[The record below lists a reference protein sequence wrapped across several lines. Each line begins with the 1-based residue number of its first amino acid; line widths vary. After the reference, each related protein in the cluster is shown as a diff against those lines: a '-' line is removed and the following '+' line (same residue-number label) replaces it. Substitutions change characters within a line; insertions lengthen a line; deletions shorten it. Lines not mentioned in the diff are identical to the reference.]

1 MALVAPQ
8 HVESSLSRDRTHVP
22 CIGRWTL
29 NNWITREVPKLHT
42 SEILFKIVEKFT
54 SVILMMMI
62 ATLLDVHYM
71 PGIKYFTVSYS
82 FQ

>member
-1 MALVAPQ
+1 MLLIKYVLW
-8 HVESSLSRDRTHVP
+8 SSFL
-22 CIGRWTL
+22 GNL
-29 NNWITREVPKLHT
+29 MELT